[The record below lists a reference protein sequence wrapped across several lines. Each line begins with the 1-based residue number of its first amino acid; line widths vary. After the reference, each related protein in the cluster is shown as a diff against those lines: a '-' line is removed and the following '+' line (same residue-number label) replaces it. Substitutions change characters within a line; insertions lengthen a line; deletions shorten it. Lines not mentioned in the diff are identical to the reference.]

1 MSMPPAPVPATGPA
15 APPEERPLLELVVNI
30 ALPTWILMSL
40 SKEERLGP
48 LWALLIAVCLPLG
61 YGLYDAVRRRRLNF
75 YAAIGLISV
84 LLTGILGLV
93 KGSAFWF
100 AAKEALI
107 PLVLAAAILG
117 SHKTATPFIRG
128 LFLNPQLVNLQLLDR
143 VLGDDPAKAAAF
155 QRLLWQ
161 GSLMLAGTM
170 VLSSVANFMLAMHF
184 VGPTE
189 PGSSEYTAAIGKT
202 TAWGFAIIGIPMLAI
217 LLYVLWFV
225 VRGLEKVTG
234 LERDDLMN
242 PGQTVRRTVH
252 RGRPA
257 DTAPK
262 PVHDRAAADGN
273 GTDAAPSGRSS

>member
-1 MSMPPAPVPATGPA
+1 MAANPAPATGPA
-15 APPEERPLLELVVNI
+15 APPDERPLLELVVNI

-48 LWALLIAVCLPLG
+48 LWALIIAVCLPLG
-61 YGLYDAVRRRRLNF
+61 YGIYDAVRRRRLNF
-75 YAAIGLISV
+75 YAAIGLVSV
-84 LLTGILGLV
+84 LLTGVLGLV
-93 KGSAFWF
+93 KGGAFWF

-107 PLVLAAAILG
+107 PLILGAAILG

-128 LFLNPQLVNLQLLDR
+128 LFLNPQLVNLPLLDR
-143 VLGDDPAKAAAF
+143 ILAADPARAAAF
-155 QRLLWQ
+155 DRLLWQ

-217 LLYVLWFV
+217 LLYVFWYV

-252 RGRPA
+252 RGRPSDA
-257 DTAPK
+257 
-262 PVHDRAAADGN
+262 
-273 GTDAAPSGRSS
+273 DAATGRSQAGGDHAANR